1 MRNAATDAE
10 AKLWRLLRD
19 RRLGGSKFRRQAPI
33 GRYIVDFVCFDR
45 RLIVEADGGQHAQNS
60 ADEVREAWFAA
71 QGFRTMRYWNND
83 ILTNPEGVLSDLVEK
98 LALSCPPPD
107 VKDVR

>member
-33 GRYIVDFVCFDR
+33 GRYIVDFVCLDR
-45 RLIVEADGGQHAQNS
+45 RLIVEADGGQHAES
-60 ADEVREAWFAA
+60 VADACRDAWFAG
-71 QGFRTMRYWNND
+71 QGFRIVRYWNND
-83 ILTNPEGVLSDLVEK
+83 ILMNPEGVLSDLEEK
-98 LALSCPPPD
+98 LS
-107 VKDVR
+107 RS